1 MRFLTLAIETSC
13 DETAAAV
20 VVNGT
25 EVLSNQIAS
34 QISEHQVFG
43 GVVPEIAARQH
54 LEAVIPVTRAALTE
68 AGVTLDDIHLIAVT
82 AGPGLVGALLVG
94 VAAAKA
100 IAYARKLPLVAV
112 NHVEGHIYANM
123 LEPPPVEPPL
133 VCLTVSGG
141 HTDLLYVPEYG
152 RYEVLGRTRDDAA
165 GESFDKVARVLGL
178 SYPGGPE
185 IEKLARQ
192 GDPARIKMPLV
203 RPSAEILDFS
213 FSGLKTAALN
223 VAHRAGDTAGT
234 SFKADLAAAFQ
245 KAVIDQLVDR
255 AVEALTLKHAR
266 NLLVSGGVASN
277 GALRRA
283 ISEACQARK
292 VSVHVPSPH
301 FCTDNAAMIAS
312 AGYFRFLREGQHG
325 AGLDINA
332 YPEMQLT

>member
-1 MRFLTLAIETSC
+1 MPFLTLAIETSC

-20 VVNGT
+20 VADGT
-25 EVLSNQIAS
+25 KVLSDKIAS
-34 QISEHQVFG
+34 QIAEHQVFG

-54 LEAVIPVTRAALTE
+54 LEAVIPVVRAALSD
-68 AGVTLDDIHLIAVT
+68 AGVTLDVIDLIAVT

-100 IAYARKLPLVAV
+100 IAYARKLPLTAV

-123 LEPPPVEPPL
+123 LEPPEVNPPL

-141 HTDLLYVPEYG
+141 HTDLLYVPEFG

-178 SYPGGPE
+178 RYPGGPE
-185 IEKLARQ
+185 IERIARE
-192 GDPARIKMPLV
+192 GNPTHVKMPSV
-203 RPSAEILDFS
+203 HPSGETLDFS

-223 VAHRAGDTAGT
+223 AVHQAGDAARDP
-234 SFKADLAAAFQ
+234 FKADLAAAFQ
-245 KAVIDQLVDR
+245 KAVVDQLVDR
-255 AVEALTLKHAR
+255 AMEALRLTGAR
-266 NLLVSGGVASN
+266 TLLVSGGVASN
-277 GALRRA
+277 GALRHA
-283 ISEACQARK
+283 IAEACAAHN

-312 AGYFRFLREGQHG
+312 AGYFRFMREGRRG